1 MTITPGTLADAEAV
15 ATLHTESWRT
25 AYADIMPAD
34 YLNGPLYEERLALW
48 QHRLTT
54 LTPGAALF
62 VATDAATLADTATS
76 TDAATLIGFVYLTPQ
91 PDGRI
96 LLDNLHVHPTLK
108 RTGTGTRLLTHA
120 QTWVTTEHP
129 GRTLYLEVLE
139 ANTPAIAFY
148 ERHGGKRTDRRP
160 AHFPQ
165 GFTLTELEYTWLPT

>member
-1 MTITPGTLADAEAV
+1 MTITRGTLADAEAV

-54 LTPGAALF
+54 PTPGAALF
-62 VATDAATLADTATS
+62 VATDAATLT
-76 TDAATLIGFVYLTPQ
+76 GFVYLAPQ
-91 PDGRI
+91 SDGRI
-96 LLDNLHVHPTLK
+96 LLDNLHVRPTLK
-108 RTGTGTRLLTHA
+108 RSGTGTRLLIHA
-120 QTWVTTEHP
+120 QAWASTEHP